1 MRPTGG
7 SVASFLA
14 DVTPAKR
21 RRDAETLTAL
31 LQEVS
36 GREPELWGTIV
47 GFGSC
52 HYRYP
57 TGTEGDMPLL
67 AFAPRKAAST
77 LYLESTATHADD
89 LARLGPHTTG
99 VGCLYIKDLE
109 EVDLDV
115 LRGILTASLRWA
127 ENGGDEHAVLTV
139 AG

>member
-1 MRPTGG
+1 MKPTGG
-7 SVASFLA
+7 SVEDFLA
-14 DVTPAKR
+14 GVTPARR

-36 GREPELWGTIV
+36 GRGPRLWGTIV

-67 AFAPRKAAST
+67 AFAPRKAASAV
-77 LYLESTATHADD
+77 YLASTAARADD

-109 EVDLDV
+109 QVDLDV
-115 LRGILTASLRWA
+115 LRGILSASLRWA
-127 ENGGDEHAVLTV
+127 ENGGDEHTALTV
-139 AG
+139 TG

>member
-14 DVTPAKR
+14 GATPAKR
-21 RRDAETLTAL
+21 RRDAEPLTAL

-77 LYLESTATHADD
+77 LYLESAAAHADD

-109 EVDLDV
+109 QIDLDV
-115 LRGILTASLRWA
+115 LRGILTASLRWP
-127 ENGGDEHAVLTV
+127 ESGGDEHAVLTV
-139 AG
+139 TG

>member
-1 MRPTGG
+1 MKPTGG
-7 SVASFLA
+7 SVEDFLA
-14 DVTPAKR
+14 GVTPAGR

-36 GREPELWGTIV
+36 GREPRLWGTIV

-52 HYRYP
+52 HYCYP

-67 AFAPRKAAST
+67 AFAPRKAASAV
-77 LYLESTATHADD
+77 YLTSTAAHADD

-109 EVDLDV
+109 QVDLDV
-115 LRGILTASLRWA
+115 LRGILSASLRWA
-127 ENGGDEHAVLTV
+127 ENGGDEHTALTV
-139 AG
+139 TG

>member
-7 SVASFLA
+7 SVASFLTG
-14 DVTPAKR
+14 VTPAKR
-21 RRDAETLTAL
+21 RRDAEALTAL

-47 GFGSC
+47 GLGSC

-77 LYLESTATHADD
+77 LYLESTAAHADD
-89 LARLGPHTTG
+89 LARLGPHSTG

-109 EVDLDV
+109 EIDLDV

-127 ENGGDEHAVLTV
+127 ESGGDEHAVLTV
-139 AG
+139 TG